1 MAAIAAA
8 PDCPAHGVTHLRKV
22 VRRGCPMVLRP
33 MSTRMGGDISD
44 RGWHREF
51 DDPII
56 LPDGGVLLTLLDA
69 GEYIQELSRKEQ
81 TALRMA

>member
-1 MAAIAAA
+1 
-8 PDCPAHGVTHLRKV
+8 
-22 VRRGCPMVLRP
+22 
-33 MSTRMGGDISD
+33 MGGDISD